1 MDART
6 KNTPQANEPRSL
18 LRILGIFE
26 VIAKSKK
33 GMTLAELSAA
43 LSAPKSSLLLLLRPL
58 VAHNYLMHNAGQYEL
73 GRSIFQLSSEILS
86 GREFNKVI
94 RPYIE
99 ELAERSNESVYLAVL
114 DKETRLATY
123 VEGIESRQA
132 VRYAVPAGTV
142 RPLYASAAGKLLLA
156 FQKSDW
162 QERYIKATRFKP
174 LTSKPAVEKADLQRE
189 LAEIRKSGVA
199 ISIGDAVAGAAGIA
213 APILMDD
220 GTATHALLI
229 AAPVDRFERALPGLR
244 KMLLE
249 VAANASKTLSNMHN
263 V

>member
-1 MDART
+1 MDTRT
-6 KNTPQANEPRSL
+6 KTSPSVNEPRSL

-26 VIAKSKK
+26 VLAKSKK

-43 LSAPKSSLLLLLRPL
+43 LDAPKSSLLLLLRPL
-58 VAHNYLMHNAGQYEL
+58 VTHSYLIHSEGQYEL

-86 GREFNKVI
+86 GRQFNKLI
-94 RPYIE
+94 RPFIE
-99 ELAERSNESVYLAVL
+99 GLAKESGESVYLAAL
-114 DKETRLATY
+114 DKDTKLVTY

-162 QERYIKATRFKP
+162 QERYIKATKFKP
-174 LTSKPAVEKADLQRE
+174 LTSKPVVEKAALQKELVAIRE
-189 LAEIRKSGVA
+189 AGVA
-199 ISIGDAVAGAAGIA
+199 MSIGDAVAGAAGIA
-213 APILMDD
+213 APILLDD

-229 AAPVDRFERALPGLR
+229 AAPADRFERNLPKLR
-244 KMLLE
+244 KTLLE
-249 VAANASKTLSNMHN
+249 VAADASAMLSSMHN
-263 V
+263 H